1 MGWSIFS
8 QVGLSNLGFLLKII
22 IILLTWVPQGKKIA
36 DVVGLEEKNGPVG
49 ASRKKWAGVL

>member
-1 MGWSIFS
+1 M
-8 QVGLSNLGFLLKII
+8 GFLLKII
-22 IILLTWVPQGKKIA
+22 IILLTWVPQGKKLA